1 MTSRSRQDG
10 FTLLEAA
17 IVFVVVTGLT
27 AMITQSLISLSRS
40 QRWSERRSVAL
51 NKVEKLVQAMS
62 QDLDAAVRVYTESP
76 ASRALLAR
84 LDLGPMTP
92 PRSAVLPI
100 ATERGYFDVDAI
112 GVLET
117 GNMLLIARTLP
128 AIEVPTGVADRRARI
143 DRFQFVLYCLHRE
156 NDRLDL
162 DRWASAPIARVDD
175 IAAIAD
181 AVERGAVVAGLHAQG
196 VPLAWR
202 NDEPVVE
209 NAFFQLLAT
218 GRSPRMQSS
227 GKIPAS
233 AHEIVRDALL
243 RSRLMV
249 ASNGLTGSEP
259 VPRYAHE
266 LPDYPHGFEV
276 KIDGDGTGRLVLV
289 RLVVVS
295 APAVGERPVRAAV
308 ERLISVREP

>member
-1 MTSRSRQDG
+1 MRSRSREDG

-62 QDLDAAVRVYTESP
+62 QDLEAGVRVYTESP
-76 ASRALLAR
+76 TSRRLLGW
-84 LDLGPMTP
+84 LDLGPMAPSQST
-92 PRSAVLPI
+92 VLPI
-100 ATERGYFDVDAI
+100 ATERGFFDVDAM
-112 GVLET
+112 GVRET

-143 DRFQFVLYCLHRE
+143 DRYQFVLYCLHRD

-162 DRWASAPIARVDD
+162 DRWASAPIARVED
-175 IAAIAD
+175 IAAIPD

-202 NDEPVVE
+202 RDEPVVE
-209 NAFFQLLAT
+209 NAFFHLLAG
-218 GRSPRMQSS
+218 GRSPRMQPPA
-227 GKIPAS
+227 KIPSS
-233 AHEIVRDALL
+233 AHELVRDPLL

-249 ASNGLTGSEP
+249 ASNGSAGSDP

-266 LPDYPHGFEV
+266 LPNYPHGFEV